1 MISINYRDPRPIY
14 EQIKFSLRR
23 LILSGA
29 MQPGERLPSVRE
41 LSAQLAV
48 NPNTVQR
55 AYRELE
61 AEGYI
66 YSVAG
71 KGSFVAND
79 NQVDQGRINKLLA
92 QFDEAVTELSYMGY
106 PMQNLICRIGEGGG
120 NHD

>member
-14 EQIKFSLRR
+14 EQVKFGLRR

-41 LSAQLAV
+41 LSSQLAV

-66 YSVAG
+66 DSVAG

-79 NQVDQGRINKLLA
+79 KQVDQGRIDKLLA
-92 QFDEAVTELSYMGY
+92 QFEEAVTELSYMGY
-106 PMQNLICRIGEGGG
+106 PKSDLIRRIEEGGAG
-120 NHD
+120 ND